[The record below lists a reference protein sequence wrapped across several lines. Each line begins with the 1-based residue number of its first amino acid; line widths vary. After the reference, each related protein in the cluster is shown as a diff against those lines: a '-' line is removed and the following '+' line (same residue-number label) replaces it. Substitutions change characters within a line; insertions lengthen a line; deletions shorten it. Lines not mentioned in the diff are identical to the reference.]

1 MYLKINSI
9 NNHYTG
15 VTFRSGEQFSVRAGY
30 GTEHRKPSGC
40 HSYYA
45 MYLSHTHSD
54 IDQETRCEWRKLN
67 VKIHAAFAYLT
78 SEQTFV
84 RLRKVRQR
92 DVVCGQDSRA
102 DEQGE
107 EAE

>member
-1 MYLKINSI
+1 MFLKIYSI

-15 VTFRSGEQFSVRAGY
+15 VTFRSGEQFSVRAGG
-30 GTEHRKPSGC
+30 GTEHRKPSGS
-40 HSYYA
+40 HAYNTV
-45 MYLSHTHSD
+45 YLRHTHSD

-67 VKIHAAFAYLT
+67 VKIHAAFAYLS

-92 DVVCGQDSRA
+92 DEVCGQGSHA

-107 EAE
+107 EAQ